1 MVQNELEETSKLT
14 YDERNKILLQKKS
27 NTTEYSTDE
36 VEEDVE
42 NGIEAKPSELIAT
55 VKSDSEVKHTEAG
68 IRLSYKGLVEEKKS
82 QEKILIDLNNG
93 LKDAGEMT
101 PDLQKL
107 KDDMSKI
114 AKIDKAEIEAKKI
127 EVTEERLKFLN
138 GELKD
143 LKETIGTRLKL

>member
-1 MVQNELEETSKLT
+1 MVQNKLEETSKLT
-14 YDERNKILLQKKS
+14 YDERRKILLQEKS
-27 NTTEYSTDE
+27 NTTEYKTDE
-36 VEEDVE
+36 VKEGEEVKE
-42 NGIEAKPSELIAT
+42 ESKLIAT
-55 VKSDSEVKHTEAG
+55 ATSISKVEHTEEG
-68 IRLSYKGLVEEKKS
+68 IRLAYKNLADEKKT
-82 QEKILIDLNNG
+82 QDKILIDLNNG

-107 KDDMSKI
+107 KDDMAKI

>member
-1 MVQNELEETSKLT
+1 MVQNKLDETSKLT
-14 YDERNKILLQKKS
+14 YDERRKILLQEKS
-27 NTTEYSTDE
+27 NTTEYKTDE
-36 VEEDVE
+36 VKEGEEVKE
-42 NGIEAKPSELIAT
+42 ESKLIAT
-55 VKSDSEVKHTEAG
+55 ATSISKVEHTEEG
-68 IRLSYKGLVEEKKS
+68 IRLAYKNLADEKKT
-82 QEKILIDLNNG
+82 QDKILIDLNNG

>member
-1 MVQNELEETSKLT
+1 MQNKLDETSKLT
-14 YDERNKILLQKKS
+14 YDSRRKILLQEKS
-27 NTTEYSTDE
+27 NTTEYKTDE
-36 VEEDVE
+36 VKEGEEVKE
-42 NGIEAKPSELIAT
+42 ESKLIAT
-55 VKSDSEVKHTEAG
+55 ATSISKVEHTEEG
-68 IRLSYKGLVEEKKS
+68 IRLAYKNLADEKKT
-82 QEKILIDLNNG
+82 QDKILIDLNNG

>member
-1 MVQNELEETSKLT
+1 MQNKLDETSKLT
-14 YDERNKILLQKKS
+14 YDERRKILLQEKS
-27 NTTEYSTDE
+27 NTTEYKTDE
-36 VEEDVE
+36 VKEGEEVKE
-42 NGIEAKPSELIAT
+42 ESKLIAT
-55 VKSDSEVKHTEAG
+55 ATSISKVEHTEEG
-68 IRLSYKGLVEEKKS
+68 IRLAYKNLADEKKT
-82 QEKILIDLNNG
+82 QDKILIDLNNG

>member
-1 MVQNELEETSKLT
+1 MQNKLDETSKLT
-14 YDERNKILLQKKS
+14 YDDRRKVLLQEKS
-27 NTTEYSTDE
+27 NTTEYKTDE
-36 VEEDVE
+36 VKEGDKV
-42 NGIEAKPSELIAT
+42 IEKSKLIAT
-55 VKSDSEVKHTEAG
+55 ATSISKVEHTEEG
-68 IRLSYKGLVEEKKS
+68 IRLAYKNLADEKKT
-82 QEKILIDLNNG
+82 QDKILIDLNNG